1 MTFFEWDQSYSVGVK
16 IIDVQHK
23 KLFSLI
29 SDLYFATERNFD
41 KKTVSVDDIINN
53 LTAYVEFHFGTE
65 EKYFKEFKYD
75 KTESHTEE
83 HHFYE
88 RKIADFKNRYEKGED
103 VGEEMMLFLKQ
114 WLSEHIKIKDKE
126 YSKCFSEHGL
136 V

>member
-1 MTFFEWDQSYSVGVK
+1 MTFFEWDHSYSVGIK
-16 IIDVQHK
+16 IIDAQHK
-23 KLFSLI
+23 KLFKLI
-29 SDLYFATERNFD
+29 DDLYVATNNIHGGKAESIEN
-41 KKTVSVDDIINN
+41 II
-53 LTAYVEFHFGTE
+53 LDLAAYVEFHFGTE